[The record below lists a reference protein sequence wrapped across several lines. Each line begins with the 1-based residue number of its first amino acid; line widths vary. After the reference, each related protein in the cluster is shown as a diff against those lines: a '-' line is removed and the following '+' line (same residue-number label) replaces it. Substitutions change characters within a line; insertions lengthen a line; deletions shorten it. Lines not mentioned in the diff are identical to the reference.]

1 MEYYKW
7 NTLLIN
13 GINRHV
19 FYALMEYYKC
29 YDRCY
34 EFLLLINGDFN
45 IPSKSFLLLIK
56 HWDFMGM

>member
-1 MEYYKW
+1 
-7 NTLLIN
+7 
-13 GINRHV
+13 
-19 FYALMEYYKC
+19 MEYYKC
-29 YDRCY
+29 YDKCY